1 MSAER
6 TGAVRLRIAP
16 SPTGHLHIGNVRAAL
31 FNWLYAR
38 RRGGVFIVRIDD
50 TDQARSDDRYIDD
63 VIEGFRWLGLDWD
76 EGVEVGGPHGAY
88 RQSGRFGRYR
98 EAAESLVEGGRAYYD
113 FRPAEELDELRR
125 RAQSE
130 RKPPGYYIR
139 RPPSGGPG
147 PEEARRRAEAGE
159 SGVIRFSTPGRA
171 VEFTDLVRGKVRF
184 EPDVIDDFVMLRS
197 DGTPTYHLASTVDDI
212 DYQITHVARGEDL
225 LSSTP
230 KHILLTEALGGER
243 PVYAHLPLLFG
254 PDGRKLSKRHGDTS
268 LRAYREG
275 GYLAPAVFNYMSL
288 LGWSLDPDNE
298 IFGREEAVAAFDLSD
313 VQKSPAVFDAE
324 KLSWMNGVYMRAMP
338 SGEFL
343 DTAVECAEQD
353 LGRALDEDERRRLAG
368 LAPLVQERVKLT
380 TEIGPAARFLFTG
393 VSYEEKAWRKVM
405 KGDAE
410 RALAAAREALAALDD
425 WTTSGIEQALRA
437 MLAAESLTARKGL
450 QPIRVAVTG
459 SNVSPPLFESL
470 AALPRDAALD
480 RIAAASEGIE
490 KLDDWIAAGLSR
502 SDMLREMGEVERIP
516 FDPGKAAEAAA
527 AASRAVKRTGYLP
540 PVEEVLERLAALP
553 PI

>member
-1 MSAER
+1 MSAGR
-6 TGAVRLRIAP
+6 TGAPRLRIAP

-38 RRGGVFIVRIDD
+38 RHGGVFIVRIDD
-50 TDQARSDDRYIDD
+50 TDRARSDDRFLAD
-63 VIEGFRWLGLDWD
+63 VTEGFRWLGLDWD

-88 RQSGRFGRYR
+88 RQSDRFDRYR
-98 EAAESLVEGGRAYYD
+98 EAAEGLVESGRAYYD
-113 FRPAEELDELRR
+113 FRSAEELNELRSK
-125 RAQSE
+125 AQAE

-139 RPPSGGPG
+139 RPSGADL
-147 PEEARRRAEAGE
+147 ESARRRAAAGE
-159 SGVIRFSTPGRA
+159 KGVIRFSTPGCA
-171 VEFTDLVRGKVRF
+171 VEFIDLVRGKVRF
-184 EPDVIDDFVMLRS
+184 EPDAIDDFVMLRS

-298 IFGREEAVAAFDLSD
+298 IFSPEEAAAAFDLSD

-324 KLSWMNGVYMRAMP
+324 KLAWMNGVYMRAMP
-338 SGEFL
+338 SEEFL
-343 DTAVECAEQD
+343 ETALDCIEQYLD
-353 LGRALDEDERRRLAG
+353 RALDEGERSRFAD

-380 TEIGPAARFLFTG
+380 TEIGPAARFLFEKVT
-393 VSYEEKAWRKVM
+393 YDEKAWRKVM
-405 KGDAE
+405 KGDAG
-410 RALAAAREALAALDD
+410 RALGAAQEALAKLDD
-425 WTTSGIEQALRA
+425 WTPADIEEALRA
-437 MLAAESLTARKGL
+437 VLQAESLTARKGL

-459 SNVSPPLFESL
+459 SNISPPLFESL
-470 AALPRDAALD
+470 AALPQDEALA
-480 RIAAASEGIE
+480 RITSASWGF
-490 KLDDWIAAGLSR
+490 KARDDWTAAGRSL
-502 SDMLREMGEVERIP
+502 SDMLREMEWMPVGLE
-516 FDPGKAAEAAA
+516 EAIKTGT
-527 AASRAVKRTGYLP
+527 AASRAM
-540 PVEEVLERLAALP
+540 ERLGLP
-553 PI
+553 SV